1 MKLMHKNNKDR
12 LQTIHYVLAL
22 KIVVADMEPGESQV
36 GEEKYEVN
44 PFSKGYSKA

>member
-1 MKLMHKNNKDR
+1 MKLMHRNNKAR

-22 KIVVADMEPGESQV
+22 KIIVDDVEPSESLAR
-36 GEEKYEVN
+36 EEKYGVN